1 MFLGLDNVILNINTF
16 YYIYKMDLAIQPE
29 LYTAT
34 IDSHGSY
41 VDFIPSS
48 FQMKNGIRCM
58 CGSRKDKIYN
68 NSNAFITHTKSQHHK
83 SWIEHLNNNKMNYYK
98 ENREM
103 KELIRNQK
111 IIIGNYE
118 KEILALK
125 AVVEHLEKKKKKED
139 LVSFDLLDF

>member
-1 MFLGLDNVILNINTF
+1 
-16 YYIYKMDLAIQPE
+16 MDLAIQPE
-29 LYTAT
+29 YYSAM
-34 IDSHGSY
+34 IDSKGNY
-41 VDFIPSS
+41 VDYIPS

-118 KEILALK
+118 KEILSLK
-125 AVVEHLEKKKKKED
+125 AVIEHLENRDRNRKREKEV
-139 LVSFDLLDF
+139 LVTTVNLLEF

>member
-1 MFLGLDNVILNINTF
+1 
-16 YYIYKMDLAIQPE
+16 MDLAIQPE
-29 LYTAT
+29 YYSAT
-34 IDSHGSY
+34 IDNQGTY
-41 VDFIPSS
+41 VDYIPSS

-68 NSNAFITHTKSQHHK
+68 SSSTFITHTKSQHHK

-118 KEILALK
+118 KEILSLK
-125 AVVEHLEKKKKKED
+125 AVIEHLENRERDQRKEID
-139 LVSFDLLDF
+139 RNREREKEVLVTTFNLLEF

>member
-1 MFLGLDNVILNINTF
+1 
-16 YYIYKMDLAIQPE
+16 
-29 LYTAT
+29 
-34 IDSHGSY
+34 
-41 VDFIPSS
+41 
-48 FQMKNGIRCM
+48 
-58 CGSRKDKIYN
+58 
-68 NSNAFITHTKSQHHK
+68 
-83 SWIEHLNNNKMNYYK
+83 MNYYK